1 MEQKQREFCGNFGK
15 DNSENPK
22 FSLGSRNLKFFKED
36 IFNVPFDKLADS
48 ASYKH
53 FTHVFVD
60 NEDYEDFKQDL
71 INFHRMRSRWQDD
84 RKKVSRERPSRLN
97 SLIDDADIQRF
108 KTERNAADNNAI
120 DSQFEDHI
128 YEEIDDVKE
137 QVARLR
143 AEERKSETVST
154 NTKKYSSL
162 HVCNCGDIKTHLS
175 CSEDCDCVDFALESL
190 PMMEFFQNDEH
201 FQEFD
206 RVFETVKN
214 KRRYASNSSLDNY
227 RWSPHSDGRKSDD
240 SSSEADTDTEIDT
253 TLKVDD
259 IFSDFFDNDADFKNF
274 EEEFGKF
281 QFKRHSTN
289 LEKKWHRNSVCD
301 LIEDLKAFCDTDDT
315 SGSNEPCVRLG
326 SKLSLPRLWS
336 QGGEWDYIFN
346 KIRPRNGRLPSS
358 NSDTC
363 RSDLTVVCDSESG
376 NCLLDD
382 VSDVSN
388 RDTGYYSED
397 KFSADKSDICA
408 CAQLSQHDCQYT
420 CHHQCL
426 PLIQLECKCV
436 SHDHEDQGA
445 GLSGETTLED
455 LSIPAMEPMS
465 EPASEKDETDS
476 GYRSGTIPD
485 EKLPPK
491 PSEATLNREELRKR
505 IAEFNRLVQGA
516 NFALREREDT
526 STYDKD
532 ADVDMKTEPFQGFIK
547 VVLNLV
553 RPISM
558 SLGARPPSIYEVLTR
573 EHIVEQNTQNI
584 SFYMPRDTVRSIHA
598 HSGQSTKEVV
608 ALLLKKF
615 HILDHPRKFALY
627 EQELRNNKIARI
639 RRVKDSES
647 PLAICLSWDLENVH
661 NHRLVLQENET
672 GEIDWDAFCV
682 PELGNFLRVLDREEE
697 EYLAQLKYKYK
708 VMRRLILQRMK
719 EIRQETERHKRASV
733 LAAESTS

>member
-1 MEQKQREFCGNFGK
+1 KTSSESESPFFVHTGWPAPHDLLELTTLRTHPLNNAETEFLDSKVEMEQKQREFCGNFGK

-289 LEKKWHRNSVCD
+289 LEKKWHRNSAQLDALYMAQLDALYVAQLD
-301 LIEDLKAFCDTDDT
+301 ALY
-315 SGSNEPCVRLG
+315 VV
-326 SKLSLPRLWS
+326 KLNLMLYMWLNLMLYMCGQSR
-336 QGGEWDYIFN
+336 EIV
-346 KIRPRNGRLPSS
+346 KV
-358 NSDTC
+358 
-363 RSDLTVVCDSESG
+363 TVV
-376 NCLLDD
+376 
-382 VSDVSN
+382 
-388 RDTGYYSED
+388 
-397 KFSADKSDICA
+397 
-408 CAQLSQHDCQYT
+408 
-420 CHHQCL
+420 
-426 PLIQLECKCV
+426 
-436 SHDHEDQGA
+436 
-445 GLSGETTLED
+445 
-455 LSIPAMEPMS
+455 
-465 EPASEKDETDS
+465 DE
-476 GYRSGTIPD
+476 
-485 EKLPPK
+485 
-491 PSEATLNREELRKR
+491 N
-505 IAEFNRLVQGA
+505 
-516 NFALREREDT
+516 
-526 STYDKD
+526 
-532 ADVDMKTEPFQGFIK
+532 
-547 VVLNLV
+547 
-553 RPISM
+553 
-558 SLGARPPSIYEVLTR
+558 
-573 EHIVEQNTQNI
+573 
-584 SFYMPRDTVRSIHA
+584 
-598 HSGQSTKEVV
+598 SGQSREIVKVTVV
-608 ALLLKKF
+608 DENSGQSRE
-615 HILDHPRKFALY
+615 I
-627 EQELRNNKIARI
+627 
-639 RRVKDSES
+639 VKVTVVDE
-647 PLAICLSWDLENVH
+647 
-661 NHRLVLQENET
+661 
-672 GEIDWDAFCV
+672 
-682 PELGNFLRVLDREEE
+682 
-697 EYLAQLKYKYK
+697 
-708 VMRRLILQRMK
+708 
-719 EIRQETERHKRASV
+719 
-733 LAAESTS
+733 

>member
-1 MEQKQREFCGNFGK
+1 MERAGQKHAPPPGLTSPSGAQDG
-15 DNSENPK
+15 
-22 FSLGSRNLKFFKED
+22 D
-36 IFNVPFDKLADS
+36 IFGAIRNGLKNYKNVFGFIPFLRRGSDAATIPDS
-48 ASYKH
+48 EHIEMSH
-53 FTHVFVD
+53 FENEVD
-60 NEDYEDFKQDL
+60 DDDYEKYEHGTIMRRPAKGHDFQAHQLTHPTWCD
-71 INFHRMRSRWQDD
+71 
-84 RKKVSRERPSRLN
+84 E
-97 SLIDDADIQRF
+97 
-108 KTERNAADNNAI
+108 
-120 DSQFEDHI
+120 
-128 YEEIDDVKE
+128 
-137 QVARLR
+137 
-143 AEERKSETVST
+143 
-154 NTKKYSSL
+154 
-162 HVCNCGDIKTHLS
+162 CGDFIWGAYKQ
-175 CSEDCDCVDFALESL
+175 C
-190 PMMEFFQNDEH
+190 
-201 FQEFD
+201 
-206 RVFETVKN
+206 
-214 KRRYASNSSLDNY
+214 
-227 RWSPHSDGRKSDD
+227 
-240 SSSEADTDTEIDT
+240 
-253 TLKVDD
+253 LKC
-259 IFSDFFDNDADFKNF
+259 NN
-274 EEEFGKF
+274 
-281 QFKRHSTN
+281 
-289 LEKKWHRNSVCD
+289 
-301 LIEDLKAFCDTDDT
+301 
-315 SGSNEPCVRLG
+315 
-326 SKLSLPRLWS
+326 
-336 QGGEWDYIFN
+336 
-346 KIRPRNGRLPSS
+346 
-358 NSDTC
+358 
-363 RSDLTVVCDSESG
+363 
-376 NCLLDD
+376 
-382 VSDVSN
+382 
-388 RDTGYYSED
+388 
-397 KFSADKSDICA
+397 
-408 CAQLSQHDCQYT
+408 CQYT

-708 VMRRLILQRMK
+708 VMRR
-719 EIRQETERHKRASV
+719 
-733 LAAESTS
+733 